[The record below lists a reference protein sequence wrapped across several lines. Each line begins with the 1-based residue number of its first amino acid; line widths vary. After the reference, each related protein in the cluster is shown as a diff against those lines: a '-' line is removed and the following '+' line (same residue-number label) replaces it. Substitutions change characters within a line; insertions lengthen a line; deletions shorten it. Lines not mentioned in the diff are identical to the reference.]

1 MWTWYSFGLG
11 NKFACTYR
19 FRQLLFKSEQ
29 NLKGI
34 MEPDGITVS
43 SVGQEYVQAIK
54 EINALPV
61 LSNPVMPTEVVG
73 RRTAFLRSKDNLQ
86 GMEGSKH
93 TNSWDSWQHYYSYYT
108 ALKTMGSQVS
118 FLQETDSFD
127 VKQFPFMVAP
137 AYEMANPTLIAKWKQ

>member
-1 MWTWYSFGLG
+1 
-11 NKFACTYR
+11 
-19 FRQLLFKSEQ
+19 
-29 NLKGI
+29 